1 MEFIAVDVETA
12 NADIASICAIGLVH
26 FRDGQVLRTFSML
39 INPEDHFDEVNIGIH
54 GIRPEDVAL
63 APTIEKIYPQ
73 LSQTLCPS
81 IVVHHT
87 HFDRSAFHKV
97 SLRHRLPDLT
107 CRWLDSSS
115 IARRAWPDCAKK
127 GYGLA
132 DLGKKLNITFKH
144 HDATEDARA
153 AGEIVIKAIAATGI
167 GLDQWL
173 ALVSQPSK
181 STASA
186 LDHEPRV
193 ARDGNP
199 DGPLYGEVIAFTGRL
214 SIERE
219 RAARLAAKVAG
230 AGTLTVDATVIPTPA
245 ITRSTF
251 ELRLSDHPSDIR
263 DAARTLAKA
272 IADQI
277 GKLQASKP
285 NGEDDLKKHNE
296 YVGFLEKLA
305 SGLKEL
311 ADALDRVATAKAK
324 GASEPIFIGTAG
336 KIAEQLSTDIKKWF
350 EEHHTDSV
358 DFFMSAT
365 VFAAGYDFL
374 AACGVQGGVA
384 AIVSGL
390 LTKSFSKKKS

>member
-26 FRDGQVLRTFSML
+26 FREGQVLHAISML
-39 INPEDHFDEVNIGIH
+39 INPKDHFDAVNIGIH
-54 GIRPEDVAL
+54 GIRPEDVAS
-63 APTIEKIYPQ
+63 APTIEMIYPQ

-97 SLRHRLPDLT
+97 SLKHRLPDLT

-115 IARRAWPDCAKK
+115 IARRAWPDCAKR

-153 AGEIVIKAIAATGI
+153 AGEVVVKAIAATGI
-167 GLDQWL
+167 SLDQWL
-173 ALVSQPSK
+173 ALVSQPIK

-193 ARDGNP
+193 ACDGNL

-219 RAARLAAKVAG
+219 RAARLAAMAGCKV
-230 AGTLTVDATVIPTPA
+230 TDTVSKKTSLLVVGDQ
-245 ITRSTF
+245 
-251 ELRLSDHPSDIR
+251 DIR
-263 DAARTLAKA
+263 VL
-272 IADQI
+272 
-277 GKLQASKP
+277 
-285 NGEDDLKKHNE
+285 NGH
-296 YVGFLEKLA
+296 EK
-305 SGLKEL
+305 STKQ
-311 ADALDRVATAKAK
+311 RK
-324 GASEPIFIGTAG
+324 
-336 KIAEQLSTDIKKWF
+336 AEQLIAEGQEIRILSESDYVLLLKHVVEIARLT
-350 EEHHTDSV
+350 H
-358 DFFMSAT
+358 SASP
-365 VFAAGYDFL
+365 A
-374 AACGVQGGVA
+374 
-384 AIVSGL
+384 SRE
-390 LTKSFSKKKS
+390 